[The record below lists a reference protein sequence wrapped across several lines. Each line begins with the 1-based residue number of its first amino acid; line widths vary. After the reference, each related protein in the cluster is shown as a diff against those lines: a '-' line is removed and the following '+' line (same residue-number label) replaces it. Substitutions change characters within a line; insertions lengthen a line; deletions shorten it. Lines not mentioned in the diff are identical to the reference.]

1 MNILLDTHVFLW
13 SLFAPE
19 KLSRAA
25 VREIKSSN
33 NDVAVSVVTFW
44 EISLQYA
51 LGKLKLTG
59 VKPEELPDFTGQM
72 NIDILPITAAEA
84 SSFHKLP
91 RLSHK
96 DPFDRIIIW
105 QAIQRKMTLISKDRD
120 FETYR
125 KFGLKLF
132 GELAGRS

>member
-13 SLFAPE
+13 SLFTPD
-19 KLSRAA
+19 KLSKA
-25 VREIKSSN
+25 VIREIKTPN

-44 EISLQYA
+44 EISLKYA
-51 LGKLKLTG
+51 LGKLELTG
-59 VKPEELPDFTGQM
+59 VKPEELPDFAAQM
-72 NIDILPITAAEA
+72 NLEILPITAAEA

-105 QAIQRKMTLISKDRD
+105 QAIQRKMTLVSKDRD
-120 FETYR
+120 FKAYH
-125 KFGLKLF
+125 KFRLRTF
-132 GELAGRS
+132 W